1 MLLTIS
7 FVSLPF
13 AIKNNTVRL
22 ENAWNR
28 FNGKDLNEISMM
40 KENKWYKRIKLSI
53 YSTFKKIK
61 EFLGESYSIEDAIL
75 LREIIRNN
83 LDQGVILD
91 FDGYDRVPSTFLI
104 NLFSDLIYKFGR
116 DYIFKQVVVKNLS
129 NYRDYSRVVLGT
141 AFQQ

>member
-1 MLLTIS
+1 MYHFL
-7 FVSLPF
+7 

-61 EFLGESYSIEDAIL
+61 EFLEYL
-75 LREIIRNN
+75 
-83 LDQGVILD
+83 
-91 FDGYDRVPSTFLI
+91 
-104 NLFSDLIYKFGR
+104 
-116 DYIFKQVVVKNLS
+116 
-129 NYRDYSRVVLGT
+129 
-141 AFQQ
+141 